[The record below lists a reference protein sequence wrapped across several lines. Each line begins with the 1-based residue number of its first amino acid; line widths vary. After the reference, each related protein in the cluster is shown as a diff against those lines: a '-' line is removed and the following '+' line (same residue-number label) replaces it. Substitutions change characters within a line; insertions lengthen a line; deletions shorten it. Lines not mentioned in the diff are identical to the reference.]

1 MTPGQYLCYPL
12 LLLSLKRPAS
22 AGVFIEENSKI
33 LFNRGYIEMKFE
45 KVIVETGENHVAVLT
60 LNRPESMNTFSSQM
74 AAELAQAFK
83 ELDADP
89 SARVI
94 LLRGAGRAFSV
105 GIDVNE
111 MAGKTALEYRSW
123 IEDME
128 RPLVA
133 ISRMKKPVIA
143 QLHGVAAANGMGLVA
158 AADLVIAADNARMG
172 LTAINVG
179 LNCVGP
185 VIPVARCVGR
195 KKALELLLYGNLIKP
210 PEALALGLINRI
222 VPRDQIESEALAWA
236 EELAKKSPIAVQ
248 LAKTSFYNS
257 EDMNYEQQ
265 FAYMNEAFARLC
277 TTDDAKEG
285 VSAFFEK
292 RNPVWQEK

>member
-1 MTPGQYLCYPL
+1 
-12 LLLSLKRPAS
+12 
-22 AGVFIEENSKI
+22 
-33 LFNRGYIEMKFE
+33 MKFE

-74 AAELAQAFK
+74 AAELTQALT
-83 ELDADP
+83 ELDSDP
-89 SARVI
+89 SVRVI

-111 MAGKTALEYRSW
+111 LAGKTAIEYRQW
-123 IEDME
+123 IEEME
-128 RPLVA
+128 RPLVT
-133 ISRMKKPVIA
+133 ISRLKKPVIA

-222 VPRDQIESEALAWA
+222 VPRDEIDSQALAWA

-285 VSAFFEK
+285 VNAFFEK

>member
-1 MTPGQYLCYPL
+1 
-12 LLLSLKRPAS
+12 
-22 AGVFIEENSKI
+22 
-33 LFNRGYIEMKFE
+33 MKFE
-45 KVIVETGENHVAVLT
+45 KVIVETGENHVAILT

-74 AAELAQAFK
+74 AAELTQALT
-83 ELDADP
+83 ELDSDP
-89 SARVI
+89 SVRVI

-111 MAGKTALEYRSW
+111 LAGKTAIEYRQW
-123 IEDME
+123 IEEME
-128 RPLVA
+128 RPLVT
-133 ISRMKKPVIA
+133 ISKLKKPVIA

-222 VPRDQIESEALAWA
+222 VPRDEIDSQALAWA

-285 VSAFFEK
+285 VNAFFEK